1 MADKQRMMEKSRT
14 MEARDA
20 KSLIK
25 KIEQMTQKDKAA
37 EFARKEK
44 LCNNQKDLFKQIEER
59 QK

>member
-1 MADKQRMMEKSRT
+1 

-20 KSLIK
+20 KSLMK